1 MTLQELI
8 DLYRADAL
16 DDQQPYF
23 CGPEL
28 LAMYANEAQDEA
40 CRRGQ
45 LIRDSVSSVC
55 TIAYAQG
62 ASSVPVSS
70 KIVTI
75 LRSHID
81 GHIVHPVSVDAMD
94 EVFPGWE
101 VDTTQ
106 TRPTHLVSGESDGV
120 LMLWPKPAEAGSV
133 KLTVLR
139 LPITSMAGDDDVP
152 EIREES
158 HVALVNWMMYRA
170 YSRADSDLYDER
182 KAALALGRFEAE
194 FGGKASA
201 RNEQWVRN
209 GAGAMPDPIA

>member
-1 MTLQELI
+1 MTLEELI
-8 DLYRADAL
+8 DLYRADTL
-16 DDQQPYF
+16 DNRQPYF
-23 CGPEL
+23 CEPEL
-28 LAMYANEAQDEA
+28 LAIYANEAQDEA
-40 CRRGQ
+40 GRRGQ
-45 LIRDSVSSVC
+45 LIRDSVSSIC

-62 ASSVPVSS
+62 ASSIPVSS

-75 LRSHID
+75 LRAHID
-81 GHIVHPVSVDAMD
+81 GHIVRTVSVDAMD
-94 EVFPGWE
+94 DVFPGWE

-120 LMLWPKPAEAGSV
+120 LMLWPKPAEAGTV

-139 LPITSMAGDDDVP
+139 LPIARMAGYDDAP
-152 EIREES
+152 EVREES

-182 KAALALGRFEAE
+182 KAALALARFEAE
-194 FGGKASA
+194 FGSKASA

-209 GAGAMPDPIA
+209 GAGAMPAPIA

>member
-1 MTLQELI
+1 MTLEQLI
-8 DLYRADAL
+8 TLYRADTKDEVL
-16 DDQQPYF
+16 PYF
-23 CGPEL
+23 CEPEL
-28 LAMYANEAQDEA
+28 LAIYANEAQDEA

-70 KIVTI
+70 KIVAI
-75 LRSHID
+75 LRARID
-81 GHIVHPVSVDAMD
+81 GHIVRTVSVDAMD

-120 LMLWPKPAEAGSV
+120 LMLWPKPAEAGSI

-139 LPITSMAGDDDVP
+139 LPINRLENDNDTP

-182 KAALALGRFEAE
+182 KAATALARFEAE
-194 FGGKASA
+194 FGRKASA

-209 GAGAMPDPIA
+209 GAGVMPDPIA